1 MRPCIRAAVL
11 VQNTVP
17 ALTDHWR
24 HVVYACYQPRSF
36 AGEEDLRLKAQA
48 WEEYRVTTHWP
59 ARNVH
64 LFPKSQPGKGTC
76 TVGSLKANGLTC
88 RLSSPALGNFQRL
101 SKCTDTQNAG
111 TAYSHKWYVTL
122 QIMGRHATP
131 GHHPNASNAR
141 SLTLA
146 AVK

>member
-1 MRPCIRAAVL
+1 MPAVL

-36 AGEEDLRLKAQA
+36 AREEDLCLKAQA

-64 LFPKSQPGKGTC
+64 LFPKSQPGKGMC
-76 TVGSLKANGLTC
+76 TFSLLMADARTL
-88 RLSSPALGNFQRL
+88 RLSPSRQAL
-101 SKCTDTQNAG
+101 
-111 TAYSHKWYVTL
+111 
-122 QIMGRHATP
+122 P
-131 GHHPNASNAR
+131 
-141 SLTLA
+141 
-146 AVK
+146 